1 MNFKVGITY
10 NLRKDFPQQKD
21 QPIDSFEEFDSEETI
36 DAIRDVL
43 ESDGH
48 KVFKLGGGTGLIDR
62 LRTTPVD
69 IVFNIA
75 EGIGGR
81 NREAHIPALLE
92 FLNIPYTGSDP
103 LTLSLTLDKAMAK
116 KLVRSDGIPTPGFKK
131 VERMEDL
138 HGIDL
143 RYPLFVKLCYEGS
156 SKGVRLDSKIS
167 EPAALREKVGWLLET
182 YGSPLLVEEFVSGPE
197 FTVGILG
204 NSNPTV
210 LGVMQ
215 IEIKGSPPDEAI
227 YSLEVKREWEERVR
241 YHCPP
246 PIPADRLK
254 RIEEVA
260 LRVYRTLECRDVSRV
275 DIRIGRDG
283 VPYFLEVNPLPGLSP
298 VYGDLPIMA
307 GRMGWEYSRLV
318 KTVFHHALKRYG
330 MAGTSRNDCYAGAQN
345 RAE

>member
-1 MNFKVGITY
+1 MRLRVGITY
-10 NLRKDFPQQKD
+10 NLRKDFSQHKD
-21 QPIDSFEEFDSEETI
+21 GPIDSFEEFDSEETI

-43 ESDGH
+43 QGDGH
-48 KVFKLGGGTGLIDR
+48 EVFKLGGGVGLIDR
-62 LRTTPVD
+62 LRAAPVD

-75 EGIGGR
+75 EGVGGR

-116 KLVRSDGIPTPGFKK
+116 RMVRSEGIPTPGFRK

-138 HGIDL
+138 QGLDL

-167 EPAALREKVGWLLET
+167 DAGTLREKVKWLLEV
-182 YGSPLLVEEFVSGPE
+182 YGPPILVEEFVSGPE

-204 NSNPTV
+204 NSNPSV

-227 YSLEVKREWEERVR
+227 YSLEVKRDWEERVR

-246 PIPADRLK
+246 LIPAGRLK

-260 LRVYRTLECRDVSRV
+260 LHAYRALDCRDVSRV
-275 DIRIGRDG
+275 DIRVGKDG

-318 KTVFHHALKRYG
+318 KTIFHHALVRYG
-330 MAGTSRNDCYAGAQN
+330 MVGSTRN
-345 RAE
+345 RAGNG

>member
-1 MNFKVGITY
+1 MNILRRKLKVGITY
-10 NLRKDFPQQKD
+10 NLKKDFTHQED

-48 KVFKLGGGTGLIDR
+48 EVFKLGGGVGLIDR
-62 LRTTPVD
+62 LRTSPVD

-81 NREAHIPALLE
+81 NRESHIPALLE

-103 LTLSLTLDKAMAK
+103 LTLALTLDKSMAK
-116 KLVRSDGIPTPGFKK
+116 KVVQSEAIPTPGFKK
-131 VERMEDL
+131 VERIEDL
-138 HGIDL
+138 HSLNL

-156 SKGVRLDSKIS
+156 SKGVRLDSKVS
-167 EPAALREKVGWLLET
+167 DPNTLRGKVRWLLET
-182 YGSPLLVEEFVSGPE
+182 YGTPVLVEEFVSGPE

-204 NSNPTV
+204 NEDPVV

-215 IEIKGSPPDEAI
+215 IEIKGSSQDEAI
-227 YSLEVKREWEERVR
+227 YSLEVKREWEEKVR

-246 PIPADRLK
+246 AIPDDLLK
-254 RIEEVA
+254 RIEDVA
-260 LRVYRTLECRDVSRV
+260 RRAYRALDCRDVSRV
-275 DIRIGRDG
+275 DIRVGGDG
-283 VPYFLEVNPLPGLSP
+283 APYFLEVNPLPGLSP

-307 GRMGWEYSRLV
+307 RRMGWEYSQLIR
-318 KTVFHHALKRYG
+318 TIFNHALKRYG
-330 MAGTSRNDCYAGAQN
+330 LV
-345 RAE
+345 E